1 MSETTFQKY
10 IERKG
15 ITMYAISKKTG
26 VPLNTIDNAFKKT
39 VQQAN
44 VRIIQSLATALNM
57 SAGTLLD
64 ELINLENGVI
74 EMKKSKVNYGY
85 VITIDESYEIDGS
98 KNTDLEVNINPEKV
112 IDEKKLTK
120 QLNDLFVYKVD
131 IEMLQSENEFFDLK
145 YDIEKIIEFIKESKD
160 DTNHT
165 VSEYHEDYFKLTLV
179 AIDIDLSSYL
189 NDNKE
194 YRLELV
200 ENHRY
205 NSSDDYLY
213 TDEDMRVKLTEENAK
228 VSLQQPTKGET
239 SYFFL
244 YEEDE
249 VIESEVFLT
258 PR

>member
-44 VRIIQSLATALNM
+44 VRIIQALARALNI
-57 SAGTLLD
+57 STGQLLD

-74 EMKKSKVNYGY
+74 SMKKSKVNYGY

-98 KNTDLEVNINPEKV
+98 KNTDLEINIDPEKV

-120 QLNDLFVYKVD
+120 QLNDLFVSKVD

-145 YDIEKIIEFIKESKD
+145 YDIEKIINFIKESKD

-165 VSEYHEDYFKLTLV
+165 VSEYHEDYFEITLAEISV
-179 AIDIDLSSYL
+179 DLSEYL
-189 NDNKE
+189 NDNKN
-194 YRLELV
+194 YKIELV

-205 NSSDDYLY
+205 NSPDNYLY
-213 TDEDMRVKLTEENAK
+213 TDDDTCVNLTEENAK
-228 VSLQQPTKGET
+228 VSLQQPPKGET

-244 YEEDE
+244 YKEDE

-258 PR
+258 LK